1 MPYTNFDETQELLLL
16 KRKLSGIFPE
26 SINVV
31 DDLALNETM
40 RQNRELNKD
49 GPSSVYD
56 SVQEANL
63 NATDA
68 GGTFPTADAGGLPY
82 KLSPSD
88 ILTLMDST
96 NDSLAVRRAN
106 AWRAFTGRSGTY
118 QRSGSTGLQTALNSM
133 AGTTDDDIQAEVL
146 LRLRKAINLP
156 AGELGHLPL
165 GNMEAFNQWA
175 VTLPHHYIKDVRQ
188 AYQNMSD
195 QVGKERV
202 REIAEEKLPFEVR
215 ALEHKESLFPGA
227 ETLQQQGIAKGEHEA
242 SLRPYEI
249 KMKELLEDQ
258 KEQEI
263 DAGKAATTITVKIHD
278 KLHHLQWDSD
288 TQAYVAMLGPDGQP
302 VVSKIDRPTNTE
314 QNIQTYIRMEN
325 AARTETGQPLL
336 SKAEEAKIMM
346 DFGLKDQ
353 VVQGGLSKELP
364 TELFNAQIAFATSS
378 QKMQRMLSQIS
389 RSDVAIGGIK
399 GIAKAFS
406 AISGQTKQAVDAMA
420 SAAGEMHLLT
430 HPYKFGVAQES
441 VALHS
446 NIIDLAYQLARAA
459 DPGGRLSD
467 RDVQSQINRI
477 TGSLQNKAS
486 FARSL
491 MEVYN
496 QSYERMRLMYQL
508 YNKRGVAGAEEPWE
522 TFLGGLNAM
531 GILTGR
537 LEEFEYT
544 TAGGVVKRGVGYKY
558 YDAKGLEQ
566 MQPVSE
572 WEVK

>member
-1 MPYTNFDETQELLLL
+1 MAYTQFDEELQ
-16 KRKLSGIFPE
+16 RKLVGIFPP
-26 SINVV
+26 SSNVV
-31 DDLALNETM
+31 E
-40 RQNRELNKD
+40 
-49 GPSSVYD
+49 V
-56 SVQEANL
+56 
-63 NATDA
+63 TDVDR
-68 GGTFPTADAGGLPY
+68 TFPPADVSGFPQR
-82 KLSPSD
+82 LSPSD
-88 ILTLMDST
+88 VLTLMSYTSDPQ
-96 NDSLAVRRAN
+96 VEGRAN
-106 AWRAFTGRSGTY
+106 AFRALVGRRGTY
-118 QRSGSTGLQTALNSM
+118 QRSAPTGLQASLNSI
-133 AGTTDDDIQAEVL
+133 AGTTDDQIQAAAL
-146 LRLRKAINLP
+146 KTLREAINS
-156 AGELGHLPL
+156 GELPL

-175 VTLPHHYIKDVRQ
+175 VTLPHHFIKDVRQ
-188 AYQNMSD
+188 AYTNMST
-195 QVGKERV
+195 QVRQEGVSQRQ
-202 REIAEEKLPFEVR
+202 AETHPYTMRK
-215 ALEHKESLFPGA
+215 LEHEELLFPGA
-227 ETLQQQGIAKGEHEA
+227 ETLQQQQMAKGVHEA
-242 SLRPYEI
+242 ELRPYELR
-249 KMKELLEDQ
+249 MKDLLEDQ

-263 DAGKAATTITVKIHD
+263 AAGKPATTITVKID
-278 KLHHLQWDSD
+278 DELHHLQWASD
-288 TQAYVAMLGPDGQP
+288 TQAYVPLLGPDGQP
-302 VVSKIDRPTNTE
+302 VVSQLDRPTNTE

-325 AARTETGQPLL
+325 AARTENGQPLL

-364 TELFNAQIAFATSS
+364 TELFNSQIAFATSS
-378 QKMQRMLSQIS
+378 QKMQRMLSQLS
-389 RSDVAIGGIK
+389 RPDVAIGGIK

-420 SAAGEMHLLT
+420 SAAGEGHLLT

-496 QSYERMRLMYQL
+496 QSYERMRIMYQF
-508 YNKRGVAGAEEPWE
+508 YNRRGVAGAEEPWE
-522 TFLGGLNAM
+522 TFLGGLNTM

-544 TAGGVVKRGVGYKY
+544 TTGGVVKRGVGYKY
-558 YDAKGLEQ
+558 YDANGVEQ
-566 MQPVSE
+566 IQPVSE